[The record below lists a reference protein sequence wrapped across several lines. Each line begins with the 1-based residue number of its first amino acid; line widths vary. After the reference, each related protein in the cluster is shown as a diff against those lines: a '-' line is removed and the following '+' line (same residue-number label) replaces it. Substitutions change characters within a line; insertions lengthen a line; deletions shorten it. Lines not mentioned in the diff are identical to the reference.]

1 MITLLIDTSLSDV
14 SIAILKENKVLSN
27 ITKEIPN
34 QHSIYTVSFI
44 NQCLTESSLKPND
57 IEQIMVVNGPGS
69 FTGVRIGV
77 TIAKV
82 YAYLLN
88 IPIICLSSLK
98 IRALSIKHQYCLS
111 IIDAH
116 HNNYYI
122 GLYNKENH
130 EVIPEQF
137 TNQTQVLEYINKYH
151 PIVVSANPMNLDS
164 VQVEQAPLNFPSIVE
179 YYINIPSTNPH
190 FTVPNYLKLP
200 QVLEEKH
207 D

>member
-14 SIAILKENKVLSN
+14 SIAILKENEVLSN

-44 NQCLTESSLKPND
+44 NQCLEASSLKPSD

-98 IRALSIKHQYCLS
+98 IRALSIEHQYCLS

-122 GLYNKENH
+122 GLYNKENQ

-137 TNQTQVLEYINKYH
+137 TNQSQVLDYINKYH
-151 PIVVSANPMNLDS
+151 PIIVSASPMNLDS
-164 VQVEQAPLNFPSIVE
+164 IQVEQAPLNFSSIVE
-179 YYINIPSTNPH
+179 YYSNIPPSNPH
-190 FTVPNYLKLP
+190 FVVPNYLKLP

>member
-14 SIAILKENKVLSN
+14 SIAILKENEVLSN
-27 ITKEIPN
+27 ITKKIPN

-44 NQCLTESSLKPND
+44 NQCLEASSLKPND

-98 IRALSIKHQYCLS
+98 IRALSIEHQYCLS
-111 IIDAH
+111 IIDAR

-122 GLYNKENH
+122 GLYDKENQ

-137 TNQTQVLEYINKYH
+137 TNQSQVLDYINKYH
-151 PIVVSANPMNLDS
+151 PIIVSASPMNLDS
-164 VQVEQAPLNFPSIVE
+164 IEVEQVSLNFSSIAE
-179 YYINIPSTNPH
+179 YYSNIIPSNPH
-190 FTVPNYLKLP
+190 FVVPNYLKLP